1 MMTQKLQYKEVD
13 VTTAELIYKMMK
25 RHLDKW
31 ITNHPQYNY
40 EAELRNGMEIHI
52 TLQREETIDTK

>member
-52 TLQREETIDTK
+52 TLQREEAIDTK

>member
-1 MMTQKLQYKEVD
+1 MTQKLQYKEVD

-52 TLQREETIDTK
+52 TLQREEAIDTK

>member
-40 EAELRNGMEIHI
+40 EAELMNGMEIHI
-52 TLQREETIDTK
+52 TLQREEAIDTK